1 MNPSRLIVAAVLV
14 AALAV
19 ASFHTTSTSS
29 SSPVAVPCTSA
40 ALGSAFAGHFKLT
53 SIQQYGCE
61 DDWAYA
67 WATVGT
73 GEQAIGVTQV
83 MHFEVASQRWVLVS
97 RERDCK
103 ASILPSVVYRQGCFS
118 N

>member
-1 MNPSRLIVAAVLV
+1 MKLTRLLV
-14 AALAV
+14 ATVLLAALVV
-19 ASFHTTSTSS
+19 ASVYTTSS
-29 SSPVAVPCTSA
+29 SISPTVAAPCTSS
-40 ALGSAFAGHFKLT
+40 ALGGAFAGQFKLT

-61 DDWAYA
+61 GEWAYA

-73 GEQAIGVTQV
+73 GEEAIGVTQV
-83 MHFEVASQRWVLVS
+83 MHFERAAQRWVLVS

-103 ASILPSVVYRQGCFS
+103 ASILPSVIYRQGCFS

>member
-1 MNPSRLIVAAVLV
+1 MKLTRLIAALVLL

-19 ASFHTTSTSS
+19 ASFHATSS
-29 SSPVAVPCTSA
+29 SRRAAAAVPCTSS
-40 ALGSAFAGHFKLT
+40 ALGGAFGGHFKLA

-61 DDWAYA
+61 GEWAYA

-73 GEQAIGVTQV
+73 GEHAIGVTQV
-83 MHFEVASQRWVLVS
+83 MHFEQAAQRWVIVS
-97 RERDCK
+97 RQRDCK
-103 ASILPSVVYRQGCFS
+103 ASILPSVVYRLGCFS

>member
-1 MNPSRLIVAAVLV
+1 MKLTRLTVAIVLL
-14 AALAV
+14 AALVV
-19 ASFHTTSTSS
+19 ASFHTTSRSY
-29 SSPVAVPCTSA
+29 SSPVVAPCTSS
-40 ALGSAFAGHFKLT
+40 ALAGAFSAQFKLT
-53 SIQQYGCE
+53 SIQKFGCE
-61 DDWAYA
+61 GEWAYA

-83 MHFEVASQRWVLVS
+83 MHFDQASQQWVFVS
-97 RERDCK
+97 RGRDCK

>member
-1 MNPSRLIVAAVLV
+1 MKLARLIVAIVLF
-14 AALAV
+14 AALVV
-19 ASFHTTSTSS
+19 ATLHATSRSQPAQAAT
-29 SSPVAVPCTSA
+29 PCTQSA
-40 ALGSAFAGHFKLT
+40 LAGAFAGHFHLT
-53 SIQQYGCE
+53 SMQKYGCE
-61 DDWAYA
+61 GQWAYA

-83 MHFEVASQRWVLVS
+83 MHFDRSSQVWAIVS

-103 ASILPSVVYRQGCFS
+103 ASILPSIVYRQGCFS

>member
-1 MNPSRLIVAAVLV
+1 MKLTRLIVATIIL
-14 AALAV
+14 AALVV
-19 ASFHTTSTSS
+19 ASFRTTSVTV
-29 SSPVAVPCTSA
+29 SSPIAAPCTSS
-40 ALGSAFAGHFKLT
+40 ALARAFTGHFKLA
-53 SIQQYGCE
+53 SIQQFGCE
-61 DDWAYA
+61 GEWAYA

-73 GEQAIGVTQV
+73 GEEAIGVTQV
-83 MHFEVASQRWVLVS
+83 MHFDLASQRWVFVS